1 MTLKPI
7 VSGCA
12 RALAW
17 LWHKAVW
24 ITVACVL
31 LVAAGVLTL
40 RYWVLP
46 NVDNY
51 REQVALAVS
60 KAAGQRVTIGTMTA
74 DWDGL
79 RPRLN
84 LGTVVVYDK
93 IGRAALTL
101 QRVDSTLSW
110 LSVPLRSPRF
120 HALDFYAPA
129 LNIRRDKAGVISVG
143 GIEMGGDSSEGGF
156 SDWVL
161 SQRDIEIHNAVIDW
175 TDEKRDAPTLQLRQ
189 VRLHLVNRGERHR
202 FGLKALPPDAVAG
215 PLDLRGDL
223 TGKSLKNPA
232 DWSGRIFAQLDY
244 ADIAAWRTWVPFP
257 FEMNRG
263 AGAVRA
269 WATIRDLTLLDL
281 IADVQLSD
289 VRTRFG
295 KALPE
300 LDLSALSGR
309 VTWKKSPKSIAF
321 TTTQLALTTAGNLS
335 LPAMDFSYK
344 ATTDA
349 QGAPLS
355 NEIKIN
361 AVDIAPLASLADHLP
376 LGPEARRRLEEL
388 TPKGRL
394 FDVTA
399 AWEGALPEPAKYSA
413 RARFE
418 DLAVNRYGTLPGLSG
433 ISGNLDASEKGGT
446 LQVTS
451 RAMTFD
457 MPGLFKAPMAF
468 DSVSGQANWSRDTR
482 SNGSDQSFSLKLTNI
497 AYANAD
503 IEGKLQGSYQSVPGQ
518 PGIADF
524 TGNLTRADARR
535 VVRYLPLPA
544 GRSAR
549 DWLEAAFLAG
559 SSSDVKFRLKGDLRE
574 FPFDDEK
581 KGTFLVTAAITGGA
595 LHYGDSWPNIEKI
608 EGELAFRGKRMDM
621 HARQGTIQGVRLSGV
636 RAEIPDLN
644 ATRVLTLTGEA
655 DGQTPEFLKFIA
667 SSPVSGYID
676 HFTDGMQAEGAGKLN
691 LRLEMPLRNPERT
704 RIVGGY
710 QMTGNRLVI
719 DSSVPPLEQLTG
731 RLEFTEAGVNVPSA
745 SAIFFGGPLTI
756 AGTTQ
761 RDGTIRMNLQGR
773 ANPDTVRRAG
783 GPAWLTQV
791 RGAADWTGAV
801 TVRKKTVDMVL
812 ESTLQGLASSL
823 PAPLLKTAAEAIPVR
838 FERRFVN
845 NERDQLTV
853 SIGDIVN
860 ARLARHS
867 EGKRI
872 IIDRGNVRLGG
883 GAAEEPDAN
892 RSGVF
897 VSGNLKTVNADGWMK
912 LTGSGTGTG
921 AGDVSYNVAGI
932 DIKIGELELHER
944 KFGELAVMSSSVN
957 AETTRYKLAG
967 REIEGTV
974 DWNTQGRGRVLARLQ
989 KFTLPAAIPGA
1000 SPAARDSANDAQLP
1014 ALDIQVENF
1023 QLGTKVLGKLELKAI
1038 QQDRDW
1044 RIEQLRVINS
1054 DGVLTADGLWQA
1066 SLAIPR
1072 TQINVQWG
1080 VLDIGKMLGRLG
1092 YPDGVRRGIAEIG
1105 GTLSW
1110 NGGPQQIDYATLS
1123 GKVALR
1129 AVKGQFA
1136 KMEPGIGKLLGII
1149 SLQSL
1154 PRRLTLDFRDVFSD
1168 GFAFDEMLG
1177 EIKIDQGT
1185 AASDKFFISGPSAG
1199 VLMSGTVDLNRETQN
1214 LQVKVSPRISD
1225 GVSIATAVIG
1235 GPIAALAAFVAQK
1248 LFKDPLD
1255 DLISFRYAVTGS
1267 WADPVVT
1274 KIVPPPVQA
1283 RSPE

>member
-1 MTLKPI
+1 M
-7 VSGCA
+7 
-12 RALAW
+12 LAW

-24 ITVACVL
+24 ITVGCVL
-31 LVAAGVLTL
+31 LVAAGVLAL

-46 NVDNY
+46 NVDSY

-79 RPRLN
+79 HPRLN
-84 LGTVVVYDK
+84 LGNVVVYDK
-93 IGRAALTL
+93 MGRAALTL

-129 LNIRRDKAGVISVG
+129 LNIRRNKAGVISVG

-161 SQRDIEIHNAVIDW
+161 SQRDIEIHNAAIDW

-189 VRLHLVNRGERHR
+189 VRLHLLNRGERHR

-232 DWSGRIFAQLDY
+232 DWSGRVFAQLDY
-244 ADIAAWRTWVPFP
+244 ADIAAWRSWVPFP

-269 WATIRDLTLLDL
+269 WVVISNQTLREL
-281 IADVQLSD
+281 IAEVRLSD
-289 VRTRFG
+289 IRTRLG
-295 KALPE
+295 KDLPE

-309 VTWKKSPKSIAF
+309 ILWKKTPRQVEFA
-321 TTTQLALTTAGNLS
+321 TTQLALTTAGNLI
-335 LPAMDFSYK
+335 LQPMDFSVK
-344 ATTDA
+344 VTLNGKG
-349 QGAPLS
+349 GALAG
-355 NEIKIN
+355 EIKASAI
-361 AVDIAPLASLADHLP
+361 DITPLASLADHLP
-376 LGPEARRRLEEL
+376 LDAETRKRLADIA
-388 TPKGRL
+388 PRGRL
-394 FDVTA
+394 TEVFTQWD
-399 AWEGALPEPAKYSA
+399 GALPSPAKYSA
-413 RARFE
+413 RGRFE
-418 DLAVNRYGTLPGLSG
+418 DLAIKRSDSLPGVPGLIG
-433 ISGNLDASEKGGT
+433 ISGNLEASEKGGAF
-446 LQVTS
+446 QITS
-451 RAMTFD
+451 RAMKLD
-457 MPGLFKAPMAF
+457 MPDLFKEVLNF
-468 DSVSGQANWSRDTR
+468 DSLTAQGSWLHSVTR
-482 SNGSDQSFSLKLTNI
+482 SGKTFTLKLPNI

-503 IEGKLQGSYQSVPGQ
+503 LAGALQGVYQSVPEQ
-518 PGIADF
+518 PGIVDF
-524 TGNLTRADARR
+524 TGTLSRAEARSIM
-535 VVRYLPLPA
+535 RYMPLPV
-544 GRSAR
+544 GRKAR
-549 DWLEAAFLAG
+549 PWMEAAFLAG
-559 SSSDVKFRLKGDLRE
+559 ASDTVNFKVKGDLRE
-574 FPFDDEK
+574 FPFEGDK
-581 KGTFLVTAAITGGA
+581 NGIFSVTGKIAGGV

-608 EGELAFRGKRMDM
+608 DGEFAFRGKRMEVLAKQSM
-621 HARQGTIQGVRLSGV
+621 IMGVRLANV
-636 RAEIPDLN
+636 RADILDLSQS
-644 ATRVLTLTGEA
+644 RMLTVTGEA
-655 DGQTPEFLKFIA
+655 DGPTPEFLKFIA
-667 SSPVSGYID
+667 ASPVAGYID
-676 HFTDGMQAEGAGKLN
+676 HFTDGMQAEGAGKL
-691 LRLEMPLRNPERT
+691 RMRFDMPLETPRRT
-704 RIVGGY
+704 RLAGSY

-719 DSSVPPLEQLTG
+719 DTSVPPLEQVTG

-745 SAIFFGGPLTI
+745 NATFFGGPLTI

-783 GPAWLTQV
+783 GPAWLAQV

-823 PAPLLKTAAEAIPVR
+823 PAPLMKTAAEAIPLR

-845 NERDQLTV
+845 NERDQLSV

-872 IIDRGNVRLGG
+872 VIDRGNVRLGG
-883 GAAEEPDAN
+883 GVAEEPDAN

-897 VSGNLKTVNADGWMK
+897 VSGSLKTVNADGWMK
-912 LTGSGTGTG
+912 LTGSGVGAGPG

-932 DIKIGELELHER
+932 DVKIGELELHER
-944 KFGELAVMSSSVN
+944 KFGELAVMSSPVN

-967 REIEGTV
+967 REVEGTL
-974 DWNTQGRGRVLARLQ
+974 DWNTQGRGRVVARLQ
-989 KFTLPAAIPGA
+989 KFTLPAAIPGV
-1000 SPAARDSANDAQLP
+1000 SPATRDPANDAQLP

-1023 QLGTKVLGKLELKAI
+1023 QLGAKVLGKLELKAI

-1044 RIEQLRVINS
+1044 RIQQLRVINS

-1110 NGGPQQIDYATLS
+1110 NGGPQQIDYASLS

-1129 AVKGQFA
+1129 ATKGQFV

-1235 GPIAALAAFVAQK
+1235 GPIAALAALVAQK

-1283 RSPE
+1283 RSSE